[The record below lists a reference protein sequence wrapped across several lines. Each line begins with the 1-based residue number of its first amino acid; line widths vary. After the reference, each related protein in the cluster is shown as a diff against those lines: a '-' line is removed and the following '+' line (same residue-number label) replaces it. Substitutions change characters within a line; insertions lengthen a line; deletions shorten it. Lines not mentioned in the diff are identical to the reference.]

1 MKYIIIGL
9 GNFGTSLA
17 ERLTRTGNEVI
28 GVDNKM
34 TKVEALKE
42 NITHTVCLD
51 CTDPQAVSYLPLKD
65 TDVVIIC
72 IGENE
77 GVNIMATALMKRL
90 NVKRLIGRAVSPLH
104 EGVLEAMGI
113 EEFVHPEDETAER
126 WAKKLNL
133 KGVIDSFE
141 VEGNYSII
149 EATVPKKYEGKT
161 LLELDFGKN
170 FNVIVLTTITIT
182 KQKNLV
188 GISRKVRKA
197 QGVATSK
204 TVLNAGD
211 IIVLYGDV
219 KNIEKL
225 LKED

>member
-51 CTDPQAVSYLPLKD
+51 CTDPQAVTYLPLKD

-170 FNVIVLTTITIT
+170 FNVVVLTTITIT

>member
-51 CTDPQAVSYLPLKD
+51 CTDPQAVTYLPLKD

-90 NVKRLIGRAVSPLH
+90 KVKRLIGRAVSPLH

-133 KGVIDSFE
+133 KGVVDSFE

-170 FNVIVLTTITIT
+170 FNVVVLTTITIT

-204 TVLNAGD
+204 TILNTGD
-211 IIVLYGDV
+211 IIVLYGNV

>member
-9 GNFGTSLA
+9 GNFGASLA
-17 ERLTRTGNEVI
+17 ERLTKTGNEVI

-34 TKVEALKE
+34 SKVEALKG

-51 CTDPQAVSYLPLKD
+51 CTDPQAVSYLPLND

-77 GVNIMATALMKRL
+77 GTNIMATALMKRL
-90 NVKRLIGRAVSPLH
+90 NVKRLIGRAVSALH
-104 EGVLEAMGI
+104 EGVLEAMGV
-113 EEFVHPEDETAER
+113 EEFIHPEDETAER

-149 EATVPKKYEGKT
+149 EAKVPKKFEGKS
-161 LLELDFGKN
+161 LLELNLGKN
-170 FNVIVLTTITIT
+170 YNVVVLTTIKTIE
-182 KQKNLV
+182 QKNLV
-188 GISRKVRKA
+188 GIKRNVKKA

-204 TVLNAGD
+204 TILNKGE
-211 IIVLYGDV
+211 IIVLYGNV

-225 LKED
+225 LEEN

>member
-51 CTDPQAVSYLPLKD
+51 CTDPQAVTYLPLKD

-170 FNVIVLTTITIT
+170 FNVVVLTTITIT

-211 IIVLYGDV
+211 IIVIYGDV

>member
-17 ERLTRTGNEVI
+17 ERLTRDGNEVI

-77 GVNIMATALMKRL
+77 GVNIMATALMKQL
-90 NVKRLIGRAVSPLH
+90 KVKRLIGRAVSPLH

-141 VEGNYSII
+141 VEGSYSII
-149 EATVPKKYEGKT
+149 EAKVPEKYEGKS
-161 LLELDFGKN
+161 LKELNFGEN
-170 FNVIVLTTITIT
+170 FNVVVLTTIKIVE
-182 KQKNLV
+182 QKNLV
-188 GISRKVRKA
+188 GIKRKIRKA

-211 IIVLYGDV
+211 IIVLYGNV

-225 LKED
+225 LQED

>member
-51 CTDPQAVSYLPLKD
+51 CTDPQAVTYLPLKD

-133 KGVIDSFE
+133 KGVVDSFE

-170 FNVIVLTTITIT
+170 FNVVVLTTITIT

-211 IIVLYGDV
+211 IIVIYGDV

>member
-1 MKYIIIGL
+1 MKL
-9 GNFGTSLA
+9 
-17 ERLTRTGNEVI
+17 
-28 GVDNKM
+28 
-34 TKVEALKE
+34 
-42 NITHTVCLD
+42 
-51 CTDPQAVSYLPLKD
+51 LKD
-65 TDVVIIC
+65 
-72 IGENE
+72 GQ
-77 GVNIMATALMKRL
+77 
-90 NVKRLIGRAVSPLH
+90 
-104 EGVLEAMGI
+104 
-113 EEFVHPEDETAER
+113 
-126 WAKKLNL
+126 KKLNL

-170 FNVIVLTTITIT
+170 FNVVVLTTITIT

-211 IIVLYGDV
+211 IIVIYGDV

>member
-9 GNFGTSLA
+9 GNFGSSLA

-28 GVDNKM
+28 GVDNEI

-42 NITHTVCLD
+42 SITHTVCLD
-51 CTDPQAVSYLPLKD
+51 CTDPQAVSYLPIKD

-133 KGVIDSFE
+133 TGVIDSFE

-170 FNVIVLTTITIT
+170 FNVIVLTKITVV

-204 TVLNAGD
+204 TVLNPGD
-211 IIVLYGDV
+211 IIVLYGNV

-225 LKED
+225 LAED

>member
-17 ERLTRTGNEVI
+17 ERLTRSGNEVI

-65 TDVVIIC
+65 TDAVIIC

-170 FNVIVLTTITIT
+170 FNVVVLTTITIT

-225 LKED
+225 LEED

>member
-9 GNFGTSLA
+9 GNFGASLA
-17 ERLTRTGNEVI
+17 QRLTKAGNEVI

-34 TKVEALKE
+34 SKVEAQKE

-77 GVNIMATALMKRL
+77 GVNIMATALMKKL

-149 EATVPKKYEGKT
+149 EAEVPEKYAGKS
-161 LLELDFGKN
+161 LQELNFGKN
-170 FNVIVLTTITIT
+170 YNVVVLTTIEIIE
-182 KQKNLV
+182 QKNLV
-188 GISRKVRKA
+188 GIKRKTRKA

-204 TVLNAGD
+204 TVLNTGD
-211 IIVLYGDV
+211 IIVLYGNV